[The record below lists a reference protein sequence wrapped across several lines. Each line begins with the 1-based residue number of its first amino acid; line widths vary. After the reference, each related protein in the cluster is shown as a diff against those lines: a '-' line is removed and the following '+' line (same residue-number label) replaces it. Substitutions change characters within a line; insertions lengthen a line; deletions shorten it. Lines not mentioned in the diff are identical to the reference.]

1 MIKIKCKAERRWKL
15 ELVRWEGV
23 IIKPDGERIGTGLLR
38 IEKRDALQDA
48 KRLVEELEHGVT
60 GR

>member
-1 MIKIKCKAERRWKL
+1 MSKIKCNADRRWEL
-15 ELVRWEGV
+15 DLVRWEGV
-23 IIKPDGERIGTGLLR
+23 IIKPDGERIGTGLMR

-48 KRLVEELEHGVT
+48 KRMAEELEHGIT